1 MQVESVN
8 IYRIT
13 LPFQGHFAISRL
25 DGRSSTRIVVEV
37 TADQGRVKGY
47 GEGVPIELV
56 TGETTETVMKD
67 VVSYVSGSFFPHHLT
82 DVSQI
87 WDFVDRMPSGKE
99 HNAALCAV
107 EMALL
112 DALGKEQKRSVLA
125 YLPQQL
131 IAPYIKYGASIT
143 LGDRARV
150 EQLCGMIKKIGMKR
164 LRIKMGSDFE
174 QNKAAL
180 ETVWEVFGSDCER
193 RIDPNGVWDF
203 ELAVSHLPLLTKYRV
218 NIIEEPMA
226 RTNQRFPE
234 FAEAAR
240 AMGLTLMA
248 CESAPTL
255 HDVKAIIQEGH
266 YRMFNV
272 KLCRS
277 GGFHRALQIIDHLR
291 GEKIP
296 FQIGCTLGEA
306 GLLSAAGRAL
316 GLVCSDAVT
325 YDGSYDRFMLKENIT
340 EEDVTFGPGGKAG
353 PLGGYGLGVTV
364 KNEKLS
370 RLSDF
375 SSFVRL
381 RRAC

>member
-1 MQVESVN
+1 MQVESVK

-13 LPFQGHFAISRL
+13 LPFQGRFAISRL

-37 TADQGRVKGY
+37 SADQGRVKGY
-47 GEGVPIELV
+47 GEAVPIEFV
-56 TGETTETVMKD
+56 TAETPETVMKD
-67 VVSYVSGSFFPHHLT
+67 VSSYVSGGSFPHPIT
-82 DVSQI
+82 DVFQI
-87 WDFVDRMPSGKE
+87 WDFVERLASGKE
-99 HNAALCAV
+99 HNGALCAI
-107 EMALL
+107 ELALL
-112 DALGKEQKRSVLA
+112 DALGKEQRRSVLA
-125 YLPQQL
+125 YLPQQWATPC
-131 IAPYIKYGASIT
+131 IHYGASIT
-143 LGDRARV
+143 LGDRGRI
-150 EQLCGMIKKIGMKR
+150 EQLCKMIKGIGMR
-164 LRIKMGSDFE
+164 HLRIKMGSDFD
-174 QNKAAL
+174 QNKTAL
-180 ETVWEVFGSDCER
+180 ETVWEVFGAGCQQ

-203 ELAVSHLPLLTKYRV
+203 DLAMRHLPLLTKYGV
-218 NIIEEPMA
+218 KIIEEPMV
-226 RTNQRFPE
+226 RTNPGFPE
-234 FAEAAR
+234 FAEEAR
-240 AMGLTLMA
+240 ARGLTLMA

-255 HDVKAIIQEGH
+255 HDVKAIIEEGY

-277 GGFHRALQIIDHLR
+277 GGFHRTLQIIEHLR
-291 GEKIP
+291 KEKIP

-340 EEDVTFGPGGKAG
+340 EEDVTFGAGGKAG

-364 KNEKLS
+364 KSEKLS

-375 SSFVRL
+375 SSLVSL